1 MATFGNFT
9 GYEQLYGQPQADAM
23 RQLWIGS
30 NPELAYNT
38 GVIDAARY
46 KEITGK
52 NAPDVVSS
60 GGGGGGGG
68 NLGEMWWHLPEA
80 HVHSGGTSGGGWQ
93 PR

>member
-1 MATFGNFT
+1 
-9 GYEQLYGQPQADAM
+9 
-23 RQLWIGS
+23 
-30 NPELAYNT
+30 
-38 GVIDAARY
+38 VIDAARY

-80 HVHSGGTSGGGWQ
+80 HVHSGGTSGGG
-93 PR
+93 